1 MNYTHRAE
9 LYNFAPAH
17 NSGSPE
23 ILMKYQDFSFY
34 YNIISSSRALKILIL
49 DYHRISLSDLVSL
62 YDFTLMEEMPRNE
75 QTFKLMENKNKTFLA
90 NSDGEIKEMV
100 DSSVPRNTKKST
112 KYAGTIFVRTP

>member
-1 MNYTHRAE
+1 
-9 LYNFAPAH
+9 
-17 NSGSPE
+17 
-23 ILMKYQDFSFY
+23 MKYQDFSFY

>member
-1 MNYTHRAE
+1 
-9 LYNFAPAH
+9 
-17 NSGSPE
+17 
-23 ILMKYQDFSFY
+23 
-34 YNIISSSRALKILIL
+34 
-49 DYHRISLSDLVSL
+49 
-62 YDFTLMEEMPRNE
+62 MPRNE